1 MPTFSQVLNGQ
12 GNFGVL
18 YNTLNLPATVQLNG
32 VFSSTFAGLLKI
44 NPNFYGQT
52 NIGST
57 GQFGTSGTTGILINP
72 NSVIALFV
80 DNGTNGAPNAAFNGT
95 ITSDN
100 SGLNWHAG
108 AWTGVDDASINLG
121 PLGVL
126 PVSPNQLIGNFS
138 LGSNLP
144 YGTATFNAPV
154 STSRLPVT
162 VTLSSGNA
170 SLTGTAGGQYVL
182 TPSSSA
188 SSNIILIASQPGGSI
203 SGISYSTANPT
214 VFNTRINASGVG
226 FNLPFVV
233 SRGNSFNFAIY
244 NTGILPAIVT
254 LAASLGT
261 SSQPPS
267 VAINNVTRATPGQTV
282 YQFNIPQMSAAMVNI
297 FGGSDTFGGGGG
309 AVGTLSSDGANLQ
322 LIGSE
327 NITSWSNTLIV
338 TTNLGIL
345 STSNPAIVTGVI
357 SPFTVTNTFAGNTIT
372 VPRPTATSGLRATL
386 SVQDGPAT
394 ISDNGNNT
402 YNIQTTAAG
411 TVTLVANQTGSG
423 WNILAAAPVTSQFFV
438 APTSGVNSG
447 CGIIDVSA
455 GSAHG
460 LALFSNGTITG
471 WGRNDFAQAT
481 GGWLLTGVTRV
492 SAGDL
497 HSLALLANGRITGWG
512 FNNSGQAS
520 LASSVTGAV
529 GISAGSG
536 YSLALLNNGLVIGF
550 GNNAFGAAT
559 GGNNLTGRC

>member
-18 YNTLNLPATVQLNG
+18 YNTLNLPATVELNG
-32 VFSSTFAGLLKI
+32 VLYSMFGGLLKI

-72 NSVIALFV
+72 NSVIAIFA
-80 DNGTNGAPNAAFNGT
+80 DNGANGAPNAGFNGT
-95 ITSDN
+95 ITSNN

-121 PLGVL
+121 PLGVV

-162 VTLSSGNA
+162 VTISSGNA

-188 SSNIILIASQPGGSI
+188 GSNIILIASQPGGSI
-203 SGISYSTANPT
+203 SGLNYSTANPT

-226 FNLPFVV
+226 FNLPFNV
-233 SRGNSFNFAIY
+233 SLDYFNFAIY

-254 LAASLGT
+254 LAASLT
-261 SSQPPS
+261 LSFNQPS
-267 VAINNVTRATPGQTV
+267 VSINNVVRATAGQTV

-297 FGGSDTFGGGGG
+297 FGGTSVGVR

-322 LIGSE
+322 LIGSN
-327 NITSWSNTLIV
+327 NITSWSDTLIV
-338 TTNLGIL
+338 TNNLGIL
-345 STSNPAIVTGVI
+345 YTSNPAIVTGVI
-357 SPFTVTNTFAGNTIT
+357 SPFTVNNTFAGDTIT
-372 VPRPTATSGLRATL
+372 VPRPIATSGLRATL

-438 APTSGVNSG
+438 TPTSGVNSG

-481 GGWLLTGVTRV
+481 GGRLLTGVTRV

-520 LASSVTGAV
+520 LANSVTGAV
-529 GISAGSG
+529 GVSAGSG

-550 GNNAFGAAT
+550 GNNTFGAAT

>member
-1 MPTFSQVLNGQ
+1 MPTFSQVLNGN

-18 YNTLNLPATVQLNG
+18 YNTLNTSATVQLNG
-32 VFSSTFAGLLKI
+32 VFSFNFGGLLKI

-72 NSVIALFV
+72 NSAITIFV
-80 DNGTNGAPNAAFNGT
+80 DNGGGGAPNAQFNGT

-121 PLGVL
+121 PLGVV

-182 TPSSSA
+182 TPNSSA
-188 SSNIILIASQPGGSI
+188 GSNIILVASQPGGSI
-203 SGISYSTANPT
+203 SGLNYPTANPT

-226 FNLPFVV
+226 FNLPFSVGKAQ
-233 SRGNSFNFAIY
+233 SLNFAIY
-244 NTGILPAIVT
+244 NTGISPTLVT
-254 LAASLGT
+254 LA
-261 SSQPPS
+261 S
-267 VAINNVTRATPGQTV
+267 VGSVDSTVFINNVLRAPAGQTV
-282 YQFNIPQMSAAMVNI
+282 YQFTIPQMSAAMFNI
-297 FGGSDTFGGGGG
+297 NGVGGGFSDS
-309 AVGTLSSDGANLQ
+309 ARIGTLTSDGTNLQ
-322 LIGSE
+322 LIASE

-338 TTNLGIL
+338 TNNLGIL
-345 STSNPAIVTGVI
+345 YTSNPAIVTGVI
-357 SPFTVTNTFAGNTIT
+357 SPFTVNNTFAGNTIT
-372 VPRPTATSGLRATL
+372 VPRPVATSGLRATL

-411 TVTLVANQTGSG
+411 TVTLVANQEGSG
-423 WNILAAAPVTSQFFV
+423 LILAADPVTGRFFV

-460 LALFSNGTITG
+460 LAVFSNGTITG

-481 GGWLLTGVTRV
+481 GGWLLTGVTQV

-497 HSLALLANGRITGWG
+497 HSLALLANGRVTGWG

-520 LASSVTGAV
+520 LASSITGAV
-529 GISAGSG
+529 GVSAGSG

-550 GNNAFGAAT
+550 GNNTFGAAT